1 MTEVKRPSM
10 NALKKIGL
18 KTFWMEPRRE
28 DLEDGNLF
36 EFFDE
41 NYKRWTAVEIIRNT
55 NINRRTGEEQDEWLA
70 LVNKQVIPAFE
81 VWVNCCAHPVSR
93 EQYEA
98 MLKEAESSEMVTR
111 VNFTRS

>member
-18 KTFWMEPRRE
+18 KTFWMEPQ
-28 DLEDGNLF
+28 EDGDAGF
-36 EFFDE
+36 YEFFDAS
-41 NYKRWTAVEIIRNT
+41 NSKWTAVEIFSDIHVCRA
-55 NINRRTGEEQDEWLA
+55 TGDETIEWLA

-81 VWVNCCAHPVSR
+81 VWVNCCARPISR

-98 MLKEAESSEMVTR
+98 MLKEAESSETVTR